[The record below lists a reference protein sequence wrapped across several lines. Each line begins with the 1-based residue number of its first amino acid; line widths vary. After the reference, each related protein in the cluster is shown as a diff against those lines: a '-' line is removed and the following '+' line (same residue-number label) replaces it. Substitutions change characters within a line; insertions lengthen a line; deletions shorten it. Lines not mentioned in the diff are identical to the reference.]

1 MFVFIIVAC
10 GSGLYG
16 EDCMHQCSPNCNEGN
31 TCDRFTG
38 QCIGGCKPGWT
49 GTMCDQGKYVKR
61 FTSVVT
67 IVADYQKI
75 VAEGCRSATID
86 NKFLSSIVVKIQS
99 RDGSPFI
106 A

>member
-16 EDCMHQCSPNCNEGN
+16 EDCMYQCSPNCNEGN
-31 TCDRFTG
+31 ACDRFTG
-38 QCIGGCKPGWT
+38 QCIGGCKSGWK
-49 GTMCDQGKYVKR
+49 GIMCDQGKYVKR

-67 IVADYQKI
+67 IIADYRKI
-75 VAEGCRSATID
+75 VAEGSKSATID
-86 NKFLSSIVVKIQS
+86 RKCLSSIVAKIQS
-99 RDGSPFI
+99 RDGYPFI